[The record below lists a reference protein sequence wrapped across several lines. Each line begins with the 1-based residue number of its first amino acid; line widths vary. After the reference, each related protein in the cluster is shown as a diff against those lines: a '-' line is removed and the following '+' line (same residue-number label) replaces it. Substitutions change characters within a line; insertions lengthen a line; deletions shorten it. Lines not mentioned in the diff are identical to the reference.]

1 MAPKQD
7 RTCKLGLHCSVA
19 PGCAFTHLTTQTS
32 HTKYIYEVL
41 IHIDVKNICLYL
53 KGSGHTLFLSLSF
66 SPLAHPNVAWMTHSK
81 VPITGLLPSLHA
93 PAACWGP
100 GTGAL
105 SVPCR
110 YGINGNVKINALF
123 FYLSVPICPCCPRLL
138 HEHNSTWRHR
148 ISGAS
153 GRATFHLCHSWGTLI
168 NYMFTWILSKHY
180 NKGLPEKQRADTNP
194 DFLCCLMVF
203 TVVARGGRSADCD
216 APHWSTRQGYV
227 TS

>member
-81 VPITGLLPSLHA
+81 VPITGLLPSL
-93 PAACWGP
+93 
-100 GTGAL
+100 
-105 SVPCR
+105 
-110 YGINGNVKINALF
+110 
-123 FYLSVPICPCCPRLL
+123 
-138 HEHNSTWRHR
+138 
-148 ISGAS
+148 
-153 GRATFHLCHSWGTLI
+153 
-168 NYMFTWILSKHY
+168 
-180 NKGLPEKQRADTNP
+180 DT
-194 DFLCCLMVF
+194 CCLPGPRDGYSVCPVQVWHQWKCKNKCTF
-203 TVVARGGRSADCD
+203 LLSLCSNLSLLPKTIAWTQQYLETQNLRSQ
-216 APHWSTRQGYV
+216 RQGYLPPLPQLRY
-227 TS
+227 TN